1 MKDEI
6 VERLRRLNQEFYQSF
21 SDSFSST
28 RGRIQPGVRKQLEEM
43 PMRGKFLDI
52 GCGNG
57 NLAIEWQKSGREGSY
72 LGIDFSDE
80 LVQIAQDKLKSVPP
94 SDGQII
100 SFTSID
106 INDANW
112 MDQLSSQ
119 LWQTVMLYAVLH
131 HIPSALRREQLMRSI
146 HHIMPEGGVFFLSVW
161 QIHNSQRLMKRIQPW
176 STAGIDEKDV
186 EPGDVLMDWRAE
198 DQIASGRTGLRYV
211 HIFSMEELAFLAE
224 KTGFKAVNSFFSDG
238 REGNLALYQK
248 WEKVLV

>member
-6 VERLRRLNQEFYQSF
+6 VERLRGLNQEFYQSF

-43 PMRGKFLDI
+43 PVNGSFLDI

-57 NLAIEWQKSGREGSY
+57 NLAIEWQKSRREGSY
-72 LGIDFSDE
+72 LGIDFSNE
-80 LVQIAQDKLKSVPP
+80 LVKIAQDKIKSVPL
-94 SDGQII
+94 SDGQLF
-100 SFTSID
+100 SFTPID
-106 INDANW
+106 INEADWVDRLPN
-112 MDQLSSQ
+112 LR
-119 LWQTVMLYAVLH
+119 WQTVMLYAVLH
-131 HIPSALRREQLMRSI
+131 HIPSALKREQLLKSI
-146 HHIMPEGGVFFLSVW
+146 HHIMPEDGVFFLSVW
-161 QIHNSQRLMKRIQPW
+161 QVYNSQRLMKRIQPW

-186 EPGDVLMDWRAE
+186 EPGDMLMDWRAE
-198 DQIASGRTGLRYV
+198 ELNASGRTGLRYV
-211 HIFSMEELAFLAE
+211 HIFTIEELAFLAE